1 MSLRQKRLE
10 MLRKI
15 IFSSKVGNQ
24 EELLSMLADN
34 GIVVTQ
40 ATLSRDLKELQ
51 VSKTPDAAGE
61 YRYRLPEDMPSVL
74 ETPGVFYRAHEAS
87 HIISGI
93 RSIEFSGQAGVL
105 KTRPGYANMVA
116 SVIDNALSHKIMGT
130 IAGDDTILIVLR
142 AETEADEILAEI
154 ERIIPGISAR
164 RI

>member
-51 VSKTPDAAGE
+51 VAKTPDAAGE

-74 ETPGVFYRAHEAS
+74 ETPGVSYRAHEAS

-154 ERIIPGISAR
+154 ERIIPGISSR

>member
-51 VSKTPDAAGE
+51 VAKPP
-61 YRYRLPEDMPSVL
+61 RC
-74 ETPGVFYRAHEAS
+74 
-87 HIISGI
+87 SG
-93 RSIEFSGQAGVL
+93 
-105 KTRPGYANMVA
+105 
-116 SVIDNALSHKIMGT
+116 
-130 IAGDDTILIVLR
+130 
-142 AETEADEILAEI
+142 
-154 ERIIPGISAR
+154 
-164 RI
+164 

>member
-51 VSKTPDAAGE
+51 VAKTPDAAG
-61 YRYRLPEDMPSVL
+61 
-74 ETPGVFYRAHEAS
+74 TGC
-87 HIISGI
+87 
-93 RSIEFSGQAGVL
+93 L
-105 KTRPGYANMVA
+105 KTCPPFWRRREY
-116 SVIDNALSHKIMGT
+116 
-130 IAGDDTILIVLR
+130 LIVPMR
-142 AETEADEILAEI
+142 HHTSFPESGA
-154 ERIIPGISAR
+154 
-164 RI
+164 

>member
-10 MLRKI
+10 ILRKI

-40 ATLSRDLKELQ
+40 ATL
-51 VSKTPDAAGE
+51 
-61 YRYRLPEDMPSVL
+61 
-74 ETPGVFYRAHEAS
+74 ETPGVSYRAHEAS

>member
-51 VSKTPDAAGE
+51 VAKTPDAAGE
-61 YRYRLPEDMPSVL
+61 
-74 ETPGVFYRAHEAS
+74 
-87 HIISGI
+87 
-93 RSIEFSGQAGVL
+93 
-105 KTRPGYANMVA
+105 
-116 SVIDNALSHKIMGT
+116 
-130 IAGDDTILIVLR
+130 
-142 AETEADEILAEI
+142 
-154 ERIIPGISAR
+154 
-164 RI
+164 

>member
-51 VSKTPDAAGE
+51 VAKTPDAAGE

-74 ETPGVFYRAHEAS
+74 ETPGVSYRAHEAS

-105 KTRPGYANMVA
+105 KTRPGYAN
-116 SVIDNALSHKIMGT
+116 MGT

>member
-51 VSKTPDAAGE
+51 VAKTPDAAGD
-61 YRYRLPEDMPSVL
+61 RLPEDMPSVL
-74 ETPGVFYRAHEAS
+74 ETPGVSYRAHEAT